1 MTLLGQRM
9 RQRLARYL
17 PNHVVS
23 LLNPQVLGVASERIL
38 ASGMRAYMMYPT
50 LGQNTSE
57 ISFSL
62 FPWNTLAPFPSVQ
75 MLLISQVLLYKA
87 SKRPSPCPTK
97 WTLGLLWVI
106 A

>member
-23 LLNPQVLGVASERIL
+23 LLNPQVLGVASEWIL

-62 FPWNTLAPFPSVQ
+62 FPWMSMP
-75 MLLISQVLLYKA
+75 
-87 SKRPSPCPTK
+87 
-97 WTLGLLWVI
+97 
-106 A
+106 